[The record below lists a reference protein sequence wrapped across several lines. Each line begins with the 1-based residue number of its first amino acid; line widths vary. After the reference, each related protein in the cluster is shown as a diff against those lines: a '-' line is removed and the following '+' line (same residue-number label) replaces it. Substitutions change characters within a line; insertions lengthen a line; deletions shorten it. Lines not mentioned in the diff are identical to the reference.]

1 MTTQQGTPP
10 WTVMAVFD
18 PDGSGGDFA
27 YTIGVAELGAG
38 ELHLWARPTDG
49 DDPGWDWK
57 LSQQDMGLLLNRC
70 ARQHVAG
77 ELGVGDSFSIPFD
90 GGAATGHFEVGD
102 PVPAIKLDAYC
113 AGDATPVMP
122 LRWRLER

>member
-1 MTTQQGTPP
+1 MTTQQDAP

-18 PDGSGGDFA
+18 PDGTGGDFA
-27 YTIGVAELGAG
+27 YTIGLAELGVG
-38 ELHLWARPTDG
+38 ELQLWARPSDG
-49 DDPGWDWK
+49 EDPGWDWK
-57 LSQQDMGLLLNRC
+57 LSPQDMGYLLNRW
-70 ARQHVAG
+70 ARQHAAG
-77 ELGVGDSFSIPFD
+77 ELDVGDSFSVEFD

-102 PVPAIKLDAYC
+102 LVPAITVEAYG